1 MTTDQPKT
9 VKISITV
16 TDDGQLDF
24 SNAGSSPDTSTHD
37 QCRALMLGIFVLCQ
51 QAIGSKPNNEVIAD
65 LKAWADEVIA

>member
-9 VKISITV
+9 VKLTISL

-24 SNAGSSPDTSTHD
+24 SSAGSSPDTTAHD

-51 QAIGSKPNNEVIAD
+51 QTIGSKPSDEVIAD
-65 LKAWADEVIA
+65 LQAWADEVIA